1 MSENDSND
9 DWVQNPEGGWIR
21 RGALKKSG
29 DWVEKPGGGWVRSK
43 PTIYD
48 ELKDIA
54 AEQVESESKPEKNK
68 SVLEQNIDILKSQGE
83 NGENLVAWYL
93 KVIDKYPELKEV
105 LILQRP
111 EGKIGA
117 FSRSKFSKKN
127 ESGRHEIFLDLTP
140 GSELRYMQDFTHR
153 QESLRLI
160 AERLR
165 IPKES
170 LTPRLFQ
177 VWILLHE
184 LGHALDHIH
193 TKLTGEKKIEARTQ
207 EMKTLPI
214 GSGRIEDLRRPE
226 VKAELLKHENLFED
240 LTKKYKSVIRD
251 FEGGIIDD
259 YDDVIRLQEREYKS
273 LPSEVYADDFATSI
287 LLSTKFDPTKTP

>member
-1 MSENDSND
+1 MSDNEPS
-9 DWVQNPEGGWIR
+9 
-21 RGALKKSG
+21 KKSSN
-29 DWVEKPGGGWVRSK
+29 WVPKPGGGWVRAK
-43 PTIYD
+43 TTIYD

-54 AEQVESESKPEKNK
+54 TEQTESESKPEKNK
-68 SVLEQNIDILKSQGE
+68 SVLQQNIELLKAQGE
-83 NGENLVAWYL
+83 NGDNLAGWYL
-93 KVIDKYPELKEV
+93 QAVKKYPELKEI
-105 LILQRP
+105 LIVQRP

-127 ESGRHEIFLDLTP
+127 KSGRHEVFLDLSPDSDT
-140 GSELRYMQDFTHR
+140 RYMEDFKHR

-170 LTPRLFQ
+170 LNSRTFQ

-193 TKLTGEKKIEARTQ
+193 TNLSGEEKITARSK
-207 EMKTLPI
+207 EMETLPI
-214 GSGRIEDLRRPE
+214 GKVRIEDLRTLE
-226 VKAELLKHENLFED
+226 TQEELLQNYPDLFEG
-240 LTKKYKSVIRD
+240 LSQKYKSIITD
-251 FEGGIIDD
+251 FPGGVVDGWE
-259 YDDVIRLQEREYKS
+259 DVIRLQEREYKS

-287 LLSTKFDPTKTP
+287 MLSTKFDPNRAA

>member
-1 MSENDSND
+1 MTTKDS
-9 DWVQNPEGGWIR
+9 DWVP
-21 RGALKKSG
+21 
-29 DWVEKPGGGWVRSK
+29 KPGGGWVRAK

-54 AEQVESESKPEKNK
+54 NEQVESLSKPEKNK
-68 SVLEQNIDILKSQGE
+68 SVLEQNIEILKAQGE
-83 NGENLVAWYL
+83 NGDNLAGWYL
-93 KVIDKYPELKEV
+93 KAIEKYPELKEV
-105 LILQRP
+105 LIVQRP
-111 EGKIGA
+111 DGKVGA

-127 ESGRHEIFLDLTP
+127 TSGRHEIFLDLTP
-140 GSELRYMQDFTHR
+140 GSEIRYMHDFNHR

-165 IPKES
+165 IKPEALS
-170 LTPRLFQ
+170 PRIFQ

-193 TKLTGEKKIEARTQ
+193 TSLPGDKKIKARAN

-214 GSGRIEDLRRPE
+214 GNGRIEDLRRPE

-273 LPSEVYADDFATSI
+273 LPTEVYADDFATSI
-287 LLSTKFDPTKTP
+287 MLSTKFDPNKTT